1 MNVRSVALSLTV
13 ALGLT
18 LPAYAQQTAVC
29 KDDTN
34 WSGPSRSGACARHGG
49 VKEWTT
55 NTSAPASAAVPP
67 STVAPSAS
75 APASAAVPPSTVAPS
90 ATPKMQAGRFSTES
104 DAKAHCAGQN
114 VVWMNNPSKIYHWA
128 GSRDY
133 GHTKN
138 GAYMCQADADKI
150 GRAAKNEK
158 APSR

>member
-1 MNVRSVALSLTV
+1 MNVRAVALSFIF

-18 LPAYAQQTAVC
+18 IPAYAQQTAIC

-34 WSGPSRSGACARHGG
+34 WSGSSRSGACARHGG
-49 VKEWTT
+49 VKDWTT
-55 NTSAPASAAVPP
+55 P
-67 STVAPSAS
+67 AS
-75 APASAAVPPSTVAPS
+75 APASTAVPPSTVAPS
-90 ATPKMQAGRFSTES
+90 ATPKMQAGQFSTEG

-158 APSR
+158 APNR